1 MGLQATHENHLFYC
15 YIQEIELHNHESVTV
30 AGWILW
36 LPVSCDPIQIHGDYN
51 NKSNG
56 KNSVYQLNWQG

>member
-1 MGLQATHENHLFYC
+1 VGLQATHENQLFYC

-36 LPVSCDPIQIHGDYN
+36 LPVSCDPIKIHGDYN

-56 KNSVYQLNWQG
+56 KK